1 MIDMSKS
8 KEKVSREDY
17 LDGNSSGQKDGK
29 AFCYV
34 DRHDDSDLSRTS
46 LGLRSSL
53 WTWTGIMEGWQDF
66 KKKANL

>member
-1 MIDMSKS
+1 MIDMSKN
-8 KEKVSREDY
+8 KEKTSREDY
-17 LDGNSSGQKDGK
+17 LDGNSSGQKGGT

-34 DRHDDSDLSRTS
+34 DRHDDSDLS